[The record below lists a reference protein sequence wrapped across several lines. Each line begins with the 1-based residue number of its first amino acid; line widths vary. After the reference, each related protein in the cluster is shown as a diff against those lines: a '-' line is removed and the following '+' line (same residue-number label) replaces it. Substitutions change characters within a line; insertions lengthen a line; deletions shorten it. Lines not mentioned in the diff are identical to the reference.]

1 MPDRQKR
8 TNTRATSVH
17 VYWRIDFDR
26 LRRLPSSLTSAIVV
40 PLIKSN
46 WALISARM
54 DVLIVTAVGSEKGTQ

>member
-1 MPDRQKR
+1 M
-8 TNTRATSVH
+8 H

-40 PLIKSN
+40 PLINSN

-54 DVLIVTAVGSEKGTQ
+54 DVLIVNVVGGEEGTQ